1 MAAAGRTGLLHDHRA
16 HLDVHDSFPEA
27 LWALVT
33 ALHTGLVETY
43 AEVLVYSF
51 VGILETDSEFVLGI
65 VASLGSLVLSLLVLK
80 GVPAEHLGKDVRH
93 SAGER
98 ISLRGAVRVPKLVKV
113 LALLGVGQ
121 DVIGA
126 LDLFKLFS
134 ISRWFIWMMLKGK
147 FAIGLLHVPIGT
159 AFLKP

>member
-1 MAAAGRTGLLHDHRA
+1 
-16 HLDVHDSFPEA
+16 
-27 LWALVT
+27 VT

-43 AEVLVYSF
+43 AEVAVDPLERIF
-51 VGILETDSEFVLGI
+51 ETDSELVLRI
-65 VASLGSLVLSLLVLK
+65 VASLGSLVLGLLVLK

-126 LDLFKLFS
+126 LDLLELLWIATLVGMVLHS
-134 ISRWFIWMMLKGK
+134 K
-147 FAIGLLHVPIGT
+147 FAIGLLHVPLGT
-159 AFLKP
+159 AFLDP

>member
-1 MAAAGRTGLLHDHRA
+1 MAAAGRTGLLHNHRA

-33 ALHTGLVETY
+33 ALHTGLVETH

-65 VASLGSLVLSLLVLK
+65 VASLGSLVLSLLVLE
-80 GVPAEHLGKDVRH
+80 GVPAEHLGKDVGAKATRE
-93 SAGER
+93 ALV
-98 ISLRGAVRVPKLVKV
+98 LRPVRVPKLVKV

-121 DVIGA
+121 DVVGA
-126 LDLFKLFS
+126 LDLLELLWIATLVGMVLHS
-134 ISRWFIWMMLKGK
+134 K